1 MMDFSFDMSAWD
13 ALSYREKNR
22 ELYRKQKRMLDTFL
36 EHGAI
41 TRLQHDQSLRAL
53 AHANGTSSSMG

>member
-1 MMDFSFDMSAWD
+1 MMDFSFDMSAWE

-41 TRLQHDQSLRAL
+41 TRLQHEQSLRTL
-53 AHANGTSSSMG
+53 AQGMGERS

>member
-1 MMDFSFDMSAWD
+1 MDFSFDMSAWE

-41 TRLQHDQSLRAL
+41 TRLQHDQSLHAL
-53 AHANGTSSSMG
+53 AQGMGERS

>member
-1 MMDFSFDMSAWD
+1 MDFSFDMSAWE
-13 ALSYREKNR
+13 ALSYREKNH

-41 TRLQHDQSLRAL
+41 TRLQHDQGIRAL
-53 AHANGTSSSMG
+53 AQGMGERS